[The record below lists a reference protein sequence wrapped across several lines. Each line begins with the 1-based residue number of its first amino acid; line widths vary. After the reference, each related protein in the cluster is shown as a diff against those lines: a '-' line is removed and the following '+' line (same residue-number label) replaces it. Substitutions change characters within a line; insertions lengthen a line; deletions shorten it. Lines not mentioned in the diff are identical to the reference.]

1 MVVMQ
6 FDDWLALNDKS
17 DEIYA
22 SRRYIDTSAQS
33 EVTKDIVS
41 RKRNYTKTCVVC
53 GQPKSQ
59 NGDICRECR
68 TKQDQVIIDTEK
80 LNQLLHADSR
90 SIHAIGKL
98 GGIAK
103 TTIYQLSCGHMTT
116 CRYKKAARL
125 AEILGVD
132 VFSFCTRTKEEPDVS
147 H

>member
-6 FDDWLALNDKS
+6 FDEWLAQHDKS

-59 NGDICRECR
+59 RGDICRSCR
-68 TKQDQVIIDTEK
+68 NTRDQVVIDATK
-80 LNQLLHADSR
+80 LNELLHADGR
-90 SIHAIGKL
+90 KIHTIGKQS
-98 GGIAK
+98 GMAK
-103 TTIYQLSCGHMTT
+103 TTIYQLSCGVMKT
-116 CRYKKAARL
+116 CKLKTAERL
-125 AEILGVD
+125 AGILGVD

-147 H
+147 R